1 MSSWCKNQLL
11 IFVHFHF
18 HHPTNPLLENIASS
32 NHLGLLAN
40 TITSPLTDESPG
52 LKHVSSKV
60 YVFEVISAKKVIKIT
75 IIIMAHSLT
84 PAASQQSAGRWSV
97 VDRDRAEITWSN
109 EAESDYIRSNR
120 DKMLHFTLHCPLCP
134 QPSDR

>member
-1 MSSWCKNQLL
+1 M
-11 IFVHFHF
+11 
-18 HHPTNPLLENIASS
+18 ASGVLHQQQIRHS
-32 NHLGLLAN
+32 
-40 TITSPLTDESPG
+40 ITKLSRN
-52 LKHVSSKV
+52 K
-60 YVFEVISAKKVIKIT
+60 Y
-75 IIIMAHSLT
+75 MAHSLT